1 MSIYSKQTSWSGQCS
16 GSNQS
21 PINLSQSIAKPCNL
35 SCDFKMDDGQATSAM
50 GMISD
55 EGLLLFGNL
64 GSCKFRDTPYQ
75 CTALLVNHP
84 SHHTLEGSP
93 ADGEVIALFNSP
105 TGEKLC
111 VSSLFKVSSSQTPSL
126 KFFQQFIPYGSSN
139 QIALNDWSLKQMVPS
154 DGSYYTYEGSLII
167 PDCSPCEWVVF
178 KSMINIDQGD
188 FATLVRTAQA
198 GSRNIQPLGTR
209 ELFFNDSNTSS
220 SYLPHDNKTY
230 LVMRP
235 LGKNKN
241 KKPEPLKKADLK
253 TTEAK
258 ERAQEPSTL
267 SKTTK
272 AVSEDPNTYI
282 IWLFNILFL
291 GGALYLLYTYSGKI
305 HILTYIYNFFR
316 RLFGKPEFV
325 IPVNIEELPTPPQ

>member
-1 MSIYSKQTSWSGQCS
+1 
-16 GSNQS
+16 
-21 PINLSQSIAKPCNL
+21 
-35 SCDFKMDDGQATSAM
+35 
-50 GMISD
+50 
-55 EGLLLFGNL
+55 
-64 GSCKFRDTPYQ
+64 
-75 CTALLVNHP
+75 
-84 SHHTLEGSP
+84 
-93 ADGEVIALFNSP
+93 
-105 TGEKLC
+105 
-111 VSSLFKVSSSQTPSL
+111 
-126 KFFQQFIPYGSSN
+126 
-139 QIALNDWSLKQMVPS
+139 
-154 DGSYYTYEGSLII
+154 
-167 PDCSPCEWVVF
+167 
-178 KSMINIDQGD
+178 MINIDQGD

-291 GGALYLLYTYSGKI
+291 GGAIYLLYTYSGKI

-316 RLFGKPEFV
+316 RLFGKSEFI
-325 IPVNIEELPTPPQ
+325 IPTNIEELPTPPQ